1 MCADPDRVKVSPAG
15 GETCPCCSWTPE
27 GNRPRPRVT
36 KRREKNRDAARK
48 SRRKQTERA
57 DELHEELQSLEQS
70 SSALQKEI
78 AKLKK
83 ELRLYET
90 ALERHKPHCR
100 LKDAVFIAWSRHIIP
115 TIRSFSSHFYQGCQ

>member
-1 MCADPDRVKVSPAG
+1 FPRRSSNSNSLFSEGVGSVRFPAKLSP
-15 GETCPCCSWTPE
+15 EISCT
-27 GNRPRPRVT
+27 VT

-57 DELHEELQSLEQS
+57 DELHESIEQS
-70 SSALQKEI
+70 NSALQKEI

-83 ELRLYET
+83 DLRLYET

-100 LKDAVFIAWSRHIIP
+100 LKDAAPSPADLKTSSIIKHVLHQHVFPNFA
-115 TIRSFSSHFYQGCQ
+115 